1 MSNESVIK
9 ISNLYK
15 MYKLYDKP
23 IDRLKE
29 TFNPFKKQY
38 HRDFYALRDVS
49 FTAGKGEIVGIIG
62 KNGAGKSTLLQIIT
76 GVLTPT
82 KGSISVTGKVSA
94 LLELGAGFNP
104 ELTGLEN
111 VYFKSSLLGYSA
123 EETKEKLDDILA
135 FANIGKF
142 IHQPV
147 KTYSSGMFVRL
158 AFSVAINVD
167 PDVLI
172 IDEAL
177 SVGDFRFRQKCIRRM
192 KDIMEQNKTILFVS
206 HDTGSVTEFCTKA
219 IWLMDGSVYS
229 AGKPKD
235 ICKEYVSYMSHGLLT
250 QENDRDS
257 KNVCKILNVEKEY
270 SSTAEMLWHEVEEC
284 ESFGEGGAKIKRVA
298 FWSAKS
304 GHELID
310 FEGGELVVFAVEIEV
325 LTDINEPIVG
335 FHLTDPKGNGI
346 LGLNSYTYGFKIKP
360 FKKGELKVVQFEF
373 HFPYLKAAKYS
384 FSPAIAEGTNLDNIQ
399 HHWVYDAYMIQI
411 VSVSESARLGH
422 YLVLKDDVDIK
433 VQ

>member
-1 MSNESVIK
+1 MSNETVIK

-15 MYKLYDKP
+15 IYKLYDKP

-38 HRDFYALRDVS
+38 HRDFYALKDIS
-49 FTAGKGEIVGIIG
+49 FNAEKGEIVGIIG

-82 KGSISVTGKVSA
+82 KGSISVMGKVSA

-111 VYFKSSLLGYSA
+111 VYFKSSLMGYSVK
-123 EETKEKLDDILA
+123 EIKEKLDDILT

-158 AFSVAINVD
+158 AFSVAINVE
-167 PDVLI
+167 PDILI

-229 AGKPKD
+229 FGNPKD

-250 QENDRDS
+250 KENT
-257 KNVCKILNVEKEY
+257 NEKGCESLSVKKEL
-270 SSTAEMLWHEVEEC
+270 SSTAGVLWHKVQKC
-284 ESFGEGGAKIKRVA
+284 DSFGEGGAKIKRVA
-298 FWSAKS
+298 FWSATS
-304 GHELID
+304 GHELIN
-310 FEGGELVVFAVEIEV
+310 FEGGELVVFAIEIEA
-325 LTDINEPIVG
+325 LIDINKPIVG

-360 FKKGELKVVQFEF
+360 FRKGEVKFVQFKF
-373 HFPYLKAAKYS
+373 NFPYLKAAKYS
-384 FSPAIAEGTNLDNIQ
+384 FSPAIAEGSNLDNIQ

-411 VSVSESARLGH
+411 VSANESARLGH